1 MAIRETKTELS
12 ADVDDIPQ
20 GCRKLTILH
29 AEHGP
34 AVRRLIC
41 SVTWV
46 DRNTAE
52 DLVQETMLR
61 TWRNIATVPD
71 DYESARRWLFTVA
84 RRTAIDFLRR
94 RRLRPVEVEMGFD
107 AEAVTEDS
115 ATIAVALSML
125 RDAFR
130 ELSVAQRTVISEM
143 YLNGATAE
151 ELAVRLGVPVGT
163 VKSRAHHGMR
173 RLRTAVL
180 GSQGS

>member
-1 MAIRETKTELS
+1 MVIRKTNT
-12 ADVDDIPQ
+12 ADDDRQ
-20 GCRKLTILH
+20 ECRKLTILH

-41 SVTWV
+41 GVTWV

-52 DLVQETMLR
+52 DLMQETMLR

-71 DYESARRWLFTVA
+71 DSESARRWLFTVA
-84 RRTAIDFLRR
+84 RRTAIDFLRGR
-94 RRLRPVEVEMGFD
+94 KVRPVEVEMGFG

-130 ELSVAQRTVISEM
+130 NLNDAQRTVISEM
-143 YLNGATAE
+143 YLHGATAE

-163 VKSRAHHGMR
+163 VKSRARNGMR
-173 RLRTAVL
+173 RLRDAVL
-180 GSQGS
+180 GNQGS